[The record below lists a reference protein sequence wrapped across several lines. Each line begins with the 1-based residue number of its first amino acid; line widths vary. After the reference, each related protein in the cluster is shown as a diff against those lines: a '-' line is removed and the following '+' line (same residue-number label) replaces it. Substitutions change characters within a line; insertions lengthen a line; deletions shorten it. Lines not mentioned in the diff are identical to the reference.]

1 VPPRH
6 RRMEL
11 STADP
16 AAAREF
22 LNRTYGGRLRL
33 IGAGPGAVVVAV
45 THTDAGLFAV
55 SDMRLAADLTF
66 AVSGCEAVI
75 VSTVTHGTVQA
86 ARAGGSDRYERGDV
100 LLGSL
105 PQCSYTAHTHDLRA
119 RHVILPLS
127 LFQSVADAEPT
138 LSGPPRFLSPHPIRP
153 AAGARWRNASSY
165 VDSLLD
171 DPEAAASPL
180 IVSSAARLLAATA
193 LAVFP
198 NSATAIPNTAVPNA
212 ATADPG
218 PPDQA
223 GASTPTLRRAVS
235 FIDEHA
241 DRDIG
246 IADIAAAAYV
256 TIRAVQ
262 LAFRRHLGTTPLA
275 YLRRVRL
282 DRAHRQLVAAD
293 PSRESVSAVAY
304 RWGFASPSRFAD
316 YYRRVYGVQP
326 SNTLRT

>member
-1 VPPRH
+1 VPTRH
-6 RRMEL
+6 RRVEF

-16 AAAREF
+16 AVAREF
-22 LNRTYGGRLRL
+22 LHQTYGGGLRL
-33 IGAGPGAVVVAV
+33 TGIRNGAAEVAV

-55 SDMRLAADLTF
+55 SDMRLAGDLTF
-66 AVSGCEAVI
+66 GVSGCRAVI

-86 ARAGGSDRYERGDV
+86 AWAGGSDQYEQGAV
-100 LLGSL
+100 FLGSV
-105 PQCSYTAHTHDLRA
+105 PPFSYTAHTQDLHA

-138 LSGPPRFLSPHPIRP
+138 LSGPPRFLSPHPIDP
-153 AAGARWRNASSY
+153 AAGARWRHASSY
-165 VDSLLD
+165 ADSLLD
-171 DPEAAASPL
+171 DPGTAASPL
-180 IVSSAARLLAATA
+180 IVSSAARLLAAAT

-198 NSATAIPNTAVPNA
+198 NT
-212 ATADPG
+212 ATADPV
-218 PPDQA
+218 PQDQA
-223 GASTPTLRRAVS
+223 GASTPTLHRAIS

-275 YLRRVRL
+275 YLRGVRL

-293 PSRESVSAVAY
+293 PSQESVSAVAY

-326 SNTLRT
+326 SNTLRA

>member
-1 VPPRH
+1 MTAAERSDPR
-6 RRMEL
+6 RVDFR
-11 STADP
+11 TADP
-16 AAAREF
+16 AVAREF
-22 LNRTYGGRLRL
+22 LHQTYRGRLRL
-33 IGAGPGAVVVAV
+33 TGTRNGAAVIAV
-45 THTDAGLFAV
+45 THTDAGWFAV
-55 SDMRLAADLTF
+55 SDLRLAADLTF
-66 AVSGCEAVI
+66 AVSGGGAVT
-75 VSTVTHGTVQA
+75 VSTVTRGTVQA
-86 ARAGGSDRYERGDV
+86 ARAGVTDRYERGDV
-100 LLGSL
+100 FLGNVPPS
-105 PQCSYTAHTHDLRA
+105 SYTARTHDLRA
-119 RHVILPLS
+119 RLVILPGS

-138 LSGPPRFLSPHPIRP
+138 LPGPPRFLSPHPIHP
-153 AAGARWRNASSY
+153 AAGTRWRNASRY

-171 DPEAAASPL
+171 DPGSSASPL
-180 IVSSAARLLAATA
+180 ILSSAARLLAATA

-198 NSATAIPNTAVPNA
+198 NT
-212 ATADPG
+212 ATADPV
-218 PPDQA
+218 PPDHA
-223 GASTPTLRRAVS
+223 DASTPTLRRAIS

-241 DRDIG
+241 ERDIG

-293 PSRESVSAVAY
+293 PARESVSAVAY

-326 SNTLRT
+326 SSTLRT